1 MRPNGVYDTKYTQ
14 DIAIVRTIPH
24 WVLLIGGLT
33 FLFFLPLWMTVQVI
47 NLIAIYVI
55 AVQGLSILTGYTGQI
70 SIGQAA
76 FMAVGAYTSALLSVY
91 AEVSFWIAL
100 PLSGISAGI
109 VGLIFGL
116 PSLRIKGFYLAMAT
130 LAAQFIIPWLIIHVR
145 PDLTEGTGVL
155 LVPAPNIGDFQ
166 FNTQQSMFY
175 IIMPISVFLTF
186 AAKNLMRSGIGRAF
200 IAIRDNDLAARVMG
214 IEPFR
219 YKILSFFICSFYAGI
234 SGSLWAH
241 WMRSISCEEFTMM
254 QSVWFLGMLIVGGM
268 GSTAGAVFGTAAIQL
283 LEEFTRAM
291 SPILSGLLPHVK
303 GTLIESLS
311 PMVFGIIII
320 IFLIFEPRGI
330 NNRWEILKTSYRLWP
345 FTH

>member
-14 DIAIVRTIPH
+14 DIAIVRTVPH
-24 WVLLIGGLT
+24 WALLIGGLT
-33 FLFFLPLWMTVQVI
+33 LLFLLPLWIKVQVM

-70 SIGQAA
+70 SLGQSA
-76 FMAVGAYTSALLSVY
+76 FMAVGAYTSALLSVH
-91 AEVSFWIAL
+91 AGISFWISL
-100 PLSGISAGI
+100 PLSGISAGLA
-109 VGLIFGL
+109 GLVFGL

-130 LAAQFIIPWLIIHVR
+130 LAAQFIIPCLIIHIR

-155 LVPAPNIGDFQ
+155 LVPPPQIGDFK

-186 AAKNLMRSGIGRAF
+186 VAKNLTRSGIGRAF
-200 IAIRDNDLAARVMG
+200 IAIRDNDLAAEVMG
-214 IEPFR
+214 INLFR

-234 SGSLWAH
+234 AGSLWAH
-241 WMRSISCEEFTMM
+241 WMRSISCDDFTIM

-283 LEEFTRAM
+283 LEELTRGM
-291 SPILSGLLPHVK
+291 SPFLIQFFPHVK

-311 PMVFGIIII
+311 PMVFGMIII

-330 NNRWEILKTSYRLWP
+330 NHRWEIFKTSYRLWP
-345 FTH
+345 FTY